1 MNIKSD
7 QINFQEDH
15 FDLKV
20 SVQNAA
26 SLRLCDDMYGQ
37 ATKMPAM
44 SGLNLMPEEERRQE
58 LEDGLGRV
66 TWYSWIRC

>member
-1 MNIKSD
+1 M
-7 QINFQEDH
+7 
-15 FDLKV
+15 
-20 SVQNAA
+20 QNAA

-37 ATKMPAM
+37 VTKMPAV

-66 TWYSWIRC
+66 TWYTLIR